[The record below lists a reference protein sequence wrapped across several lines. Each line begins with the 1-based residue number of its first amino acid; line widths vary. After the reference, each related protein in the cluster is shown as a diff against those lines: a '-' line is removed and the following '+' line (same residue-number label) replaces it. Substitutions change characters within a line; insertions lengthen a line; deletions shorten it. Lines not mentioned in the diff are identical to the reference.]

1 MTPEVLQ
8 RAFWSPPRS
17 AELAAQIAR
26 SDARYF
32 SLAASLTPLPG
43 AVLAA
48 VDGLTALPAAC
59 VAIVLDGDAAGVDAR
74 GWVRGAEAATRGHG
88 GRICRVY
95 LDAPAPALELQ
106 LAAKG
111 YERRVEDIFLTP
123 PGPAPVAVDA
133 HLVPIEG
140 ELWALARELHAGDAV
155 APDGYEASPEDWW
168 ELMRRK
174 QEAGGMECYIVE
186 CDGRPCGTVGLVPMP
201 DVLRIKNVFVAPWA
215 RGNGAGRAAVAAGWR
230 SAGERGLSGAGV
242 LGVRPSPGAA
252 LYARAGLRTAG
263 ALIEWSR
270 TLGRS

>member
-8 RAFWSPPRS
+8 RPFWSPPRS

-32 SLAASLTPLPG
+32 SLGASLTPLPG
-43 AVLAA
+43 AILA
-48 VDGLTALPAAC
+48 VVEGLTALPAAC
-59 VAIVLDGDAAGVDAR
+59 VTIVLDGDAAGVDAR
-74 GWVRGAEAATRGHG
+74 GWVREAEAATREHG
-88 GRICRVY
+88 GGICRIY
-95 LDAPAPALELQ
+95 LDAPAPALELE
-106 LAAKG
+106 LAAVG

-123 PGPAPVAVDA
+123 PGPAPAA
-133 HLVPIEG
+133 GSGHLVPVEG
-140 ELWALARELHAGDAV
+140 DLWALARELHASDAV
-155 APDGYEASPEDWW
+155 APDGYAASPEDWW

-186 CDGRPCGTVGLVPMP
+186 ADGRPCGTIGIVPMP
-201 DVLRIKNVFVAPWA
+201 DVLRIKNVFVAPQA
-215 RGNGAGRAAVAAGWR
+215 RGNGAGRAAVAAVWR
-230 SAGERGLSGAGV
+230 SAAERGLSGAGV
-242 LGVRPSPGAA
+242 LGVRDTPGAA